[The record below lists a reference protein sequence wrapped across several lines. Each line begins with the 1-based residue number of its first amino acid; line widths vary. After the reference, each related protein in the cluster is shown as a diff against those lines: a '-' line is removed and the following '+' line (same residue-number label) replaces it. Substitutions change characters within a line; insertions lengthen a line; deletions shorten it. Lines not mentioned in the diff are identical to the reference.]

1 MSHEVVWLFRY
12 FYDIITMLELEKERK
27 KNAQIISHLT
37 RECMLLHVEAGFHLL
52 DFLTQP
58 VRITKAWGQGWTFL
72 STLLILE
79 GKLVFFAFNPV
90 LPQKPPRAGFQPRA
104 LTQPQNYWFHITPIH
119 YQENVQS
126 QHPSSN
132 PQDDL

>member
-12 FYDIITMLELEKERK
+12 CYDIITMLELEKERK

-58 VRITKAWGQGWTFL
+58 VPITKAWGQGWTFL

-90 LPQKPPRAGFQPRA
+90 LPQKPPRAGFQPTCSHATTKLLVPYHTDPLPGERA
-104 LTQPQNYWFHITPIH
+104 VAASEL
-119 YQENVQS
+119 
-126 QHPSSN
+126 
-132 PQDDL
+132 